1 MIPVHHIQR
10 AIHAFYAEVTE
21 RALQLALHYPNSRIL
36 AEKTVRKS
44 NEKLAYFIGILK
56 SRDWNGQPPEDL
68 QQLCREAEENSLLF
82 LRELQQEE
90 KKSGG
95 RTKSSPTVKEP

>member
-21 RALQLALHYPNSRIL
+21 RALQLALHYPSSRVL

-44 NEKLAYFIGILK
+44 NEKLAYFIGVLK
-56 SRDWNGQPPEDL
+56 SKDWNAQSQDDL

-90 KKSGG
+90 
-95 RTKSSPTVKEP
+95 TKAAEKRSPASR

>member
-21 RALQLALHYPNSRIL
+21 RALQLALHYPSSRVL

-44 NEKLAYFIGILK
+44 NEKLAYFIGVLK
-56 SRDWNGQPPEDL
+56 SKEWNAQSQDDL

-82 LRELQQEE
+82 LREVQQEE
-90 KKSGG
+90 KKAAEERRAAS
-95 RTKSSPTVKEP
+95 R

>member
-56 SRDWNGQPPEDL
+56 SRD
-68 QQLCREAEENSLLF
+68 
-82 LRELQQEE
+82 
-90 KKSGG
+90 
-95 RTKSSPTVKEP
+95 